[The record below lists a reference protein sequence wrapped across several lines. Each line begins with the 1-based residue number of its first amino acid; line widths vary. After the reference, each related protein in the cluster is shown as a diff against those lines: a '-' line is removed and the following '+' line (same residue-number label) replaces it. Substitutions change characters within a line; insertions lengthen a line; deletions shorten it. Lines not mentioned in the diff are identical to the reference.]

1 MTGADTVA
9 LQLFLHA
16 QAVFVPSD
24 ESHQL
29 DRAAQRPRVARH
41 VAGAAHAK
49 FLVIELHDR
58 NRRFRRNSRHAPEDE
73 VIEHQV
79 AHNGDGHAGQPLDER
94 AASCA
99 IDGAERGFR
108 N

>member
-1 MTGADTVA
+1 MHNVA
-9 LQLFLHA
+9 ELVDRSQIRRSA
-16 QAVFVPSD
+16 QC
-24 ESHQL
+24 
-29 DRAAQRPRVARH
+29 PRVARH

-49 FLVIELHDR
+49 FLMVELHDR

-79 AHNGDGHAGQPLDER
+79 AHNGDGHAGEPLHQR
-94 AASCA
+94 VASGA